1 MNDILNEFKK
11 IKIFIYKKK
20 ILKIMILK
28 NKKFLRNYNIHKQL

>member
-11 IKIFIYKKK
+11 IKIFIYKK

>member
-28 NKKFLRNYNIHKQL
+28 NKKFLRNYNI